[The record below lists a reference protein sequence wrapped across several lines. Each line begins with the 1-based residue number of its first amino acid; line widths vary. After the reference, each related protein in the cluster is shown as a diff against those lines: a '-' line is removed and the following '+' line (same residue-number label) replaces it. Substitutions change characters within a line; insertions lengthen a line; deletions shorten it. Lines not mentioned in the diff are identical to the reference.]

1 MGNAEYMGPFHTA
14 TMSKRGRGGTWGAKF
29 RISLA
34 CPVGAAMNCA
44 DNTGGKNL
52 YVIAVYGI
60 RGRLNRLPAA
70 CSGDMVLAT
79 VKKGKPELRKEVM
92 PAVMIRQRKTFRRK
106 DGQFLYFEDNAGVI
120 VNNKGEMKGS
130 AITGPVAK
138 ECADLWPRIA
148 SNASSIA

>member
-1 MGNAEYMGPFHTA
+1 
-14 TMSKRGRGGTWGAKF
+14 MSKRGRGGAAGAKF

-34 CPVGAAMNCA
+34 CPVGAVMNCA

-79 VKKGKPELRKEVM
+79 VKKVSFWKTLATTQYHSYRMNACIEL
-92 PAVMIRQRKTFRRK
+92 
-106 DGQFLYFEDNAGVI
+106 
-120 VNNKGEMKGS
+120 
-130 AITGPVAK
+130 
-138 ECADLWPRIA
+138 
-148 SNASSIA
+148 

>member
-1 MGNAEYMGPFHTA
+1 
-14 TMSKRGRGGTWGAKF
+14 MSKRGRGGAAGAKF

-34 CPVGAAMNCA
+34 CPVGAVMNCA

-79 VKKGKPELRKEVM
+79 VKKVGLARDFWSDHGSYLVCFRVNQSSGKRSCLP
-92 PAVMIRQRKTFRRK
+92 
-106 DGQFLYFEDNAGVI
+106 
-120 VNNKGEMKGS
+120 
-130 AITGPVAK
+130 
-138 ECADLWPRIA
+138 W
-148 SNASSIA
+148 

>member
-1 MGNAEYMGPFHTA
+1 
-14 TMSKRGRGGTWGAKF
+14 MSKRGRGGAAGAKF

-34 CPVGAAMNCA
+34 CPVGAVMNCA

-79 VKKGKPELRKEVM
+79 VKKVR
-92 PAVMIRQRKTFRRK
+92 ANTDWSTQYQR
-106 DGQFLYFEDNAGVI
+106 
-120 VNNKGEMKGS
+120 
-130 AITGPVAK
+130 
-138 ECADLWPRIA
+138 
-148 SNASSIA
+148 